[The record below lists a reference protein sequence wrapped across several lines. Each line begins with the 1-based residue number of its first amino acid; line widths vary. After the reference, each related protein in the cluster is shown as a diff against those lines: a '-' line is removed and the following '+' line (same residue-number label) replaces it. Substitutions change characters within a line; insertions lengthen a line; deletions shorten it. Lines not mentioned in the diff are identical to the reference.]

1 MGTEKNKHNKKTGSE
16 IERSDE
22 RIAETQEVF
31 TPMEMCEEMVQMIS
45 LEKRMNPN
53 SKFLDNSAGSGN
65 FILAL
70 KKELL
75 NYHSEEH
82 ILNNMLYAVELM
94 EDNHK
99 ELCERVGVPLD
110 HPHYVCH
117 DALTYDYSFGK
128 LVKLESQLGKVKK
141 PESYSPPPKNNEPS
155 QAKLFL

>member
-16 IERSDE
+16 IERSNE

>member
-1 MGTEKNKHNKKTGSE
+1 MVTDKNKHNKKTGST

-99 ELCERVGVPLD
+99 ELC
-110 HPHYVCH
+110 
-117 DALTYDYSFGK
+117 
-128 LVKLESQLGKVKK
+128 VKELE
-141 PESYSPPPKNNEPS
+141 
-155 QAKLFL
+155 FL